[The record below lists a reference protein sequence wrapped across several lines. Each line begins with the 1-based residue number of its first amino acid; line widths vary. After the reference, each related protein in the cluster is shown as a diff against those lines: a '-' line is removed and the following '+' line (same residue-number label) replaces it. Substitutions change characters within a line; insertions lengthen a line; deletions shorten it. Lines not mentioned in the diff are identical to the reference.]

1 MPAIFSGD
9 TASAGLS
16 VLMILVKATLILLAA
31 LAVTRTMERGS
42 AIARH
47 LVWFVSLGSLLLI
60 PALSSWTPLR
70 LAILPSAPVAT
81 PAVGLPNTGAPTT
94 LGPASAPSIS
104 SETPAPAAQP
114 RSVVQDPGVV
124 ATVNTVRGILSPNVP
139 WLALLS
145 SPKVLFGIWATV
157 AVLFAGWLA
166 WGVLSVSRI
175 VRRARV
181 LDSNEWTNPLWEVAD
196 RLGLNEAP
204 RLVRSED
211 AKMPFACGLLRPT
224 IVLPAE
230 CDGWTQDRRRAV
242 LLHELAHVRRRDL
255 VGHTVGRFAC
265 ALYWFHPLVWTAAKR
280 LRSESERACDDL
292 ALNCGARASDYAE
305 HLLDIVT
312 GVRHHA
318 TPAVALAMARRKEF
332 EGRMLAILDPELRRS
347 APSRK
352 QTVSLVGGLAVL
364 SLVLGAAVPVERA
377 ADGSIRP
384 TNFGAASSSSVAAD
398 SPSFLDE
405 EMAQSVRTVEK
416 RQERKLEQNIER
428 SVQKAMEQGDSGRRR
443 AGEIGSEVGAA
454 VGAAVG
460 KQVGQTV
467 GKSVDGIVN
476 DVVSNVIGTSIS
488 TSISSAASLEAAI
501 KAGASGKQ
509 GRGASDDRPA
519 LLANVLKSD
528 TSATLRRVAAW
539 GLAQFADR
547 DVASDALANAL
558 RNDADATVR
567 EMAAWALA
575 DGRGNS
581 TNIQALTTALRRDA
595 NVKVRATSAWALGSL
610 SEREA
615 VDELAAALS
624 DTARSVRYRAAWAI
638 GSAEP
643 RTAPKALINM
653 LSDKDAD
660 IRKVVAWALYNIQD
674 PEAVPALDAAMQK
687 ETDRDV
693 QRALIRA
700 MASTGERSVDAIKK
714 LIDSKDV
721 GVREAAIRALAGG
734 GSGYGPWPWPWP
746 DPRPHAY

>member
-9 TASAGLS
+9 SASAGLS
-16 VLMILVKATLILLAA
+16 VVMILVKATLILLAA

-70 LAILPSAPVAT
+70 LAILPSADVAT
-81 PAVGLPNTGAPTT
+81 PAVGLPNADASGT
-94 LGPASAPSIS
+94 LGPSGASS
-104 SETPAPAAQP
+104 SSAETPASPTQP
-114 RSVVQDPGVV
+114 RSVVQDPNVV
-124 ATVNTVRGILSPNVP
+124 ATVNTVRGIVSPNVP
-139 WLALLS
+139 WVGLLS
-145 SPKVLFGIWATV
+145 NPKVLFSIWATV

-166 WGVLSVSRI
+166 WGALSVSRI
-175 VRRARV
+175 IRRSRA
-181 LDSNEWTNPLWEVAD
+181 LDSIEWTNPLWEVAD

-352 QTVSLVGGLAVL
+352 QTVGLVGGLAVL
-364 SLVLGAAVPVERA
+364 SLVLGAAVPVARA

-384 TNFGAASSSSVAAD
+384 SGSGSSSQVASD
-398 SPSFLDE
+398 SPSFRDE

-416 RQERKLEQNIER
+416 RNERM
-428 SVQKAMEQGDSGRRR
+428 MEKTATVLQDSGRRR
-443 AGEIGSEVGAA
+443 NRDDVGREVEREVRKALDT
-454 VGAAVG
+454 
-460 KQVGQTV
+460 TV
-467 GKSVDGIVN
+467 GKSVGGVVS
-476 DVVSNVIGTSIS
+476 DVVSSVVSGAIS
-488 TSISSAASLEAAI
+488 GSISSAASLEAAI
-501 KAGASGKQ
+501 KASPNAKQ
-509 GRGASDDRPA
+509 GRGSDDRPA

-528 TSATLRRVAAW
+528 TSVTLRRVAAW
-539 GLAQFADR
+539 GLAQFADV

-558 RNDADATVR
+558 RRDADASVR

-581 TNIQALTTALRRDA
+581 ANIEALTTALRRDA

-610 SEREA
+610 GEREA

-624 DTARSVRYRAAWAI
+624 DTSRAVRYRAAWAI
-638 GSAEP
+638 GSTEP
-643 RTAPKALINM
+643 KTAPKALVDM

-660 IRKVVAWALYNIQD
+660 VRKVVAWALYNIQD
-674 PEAVPALDAAMQK
+674 PDAVPALDAAMQK

-714 LIDSKDV
+714 LIDSKDS